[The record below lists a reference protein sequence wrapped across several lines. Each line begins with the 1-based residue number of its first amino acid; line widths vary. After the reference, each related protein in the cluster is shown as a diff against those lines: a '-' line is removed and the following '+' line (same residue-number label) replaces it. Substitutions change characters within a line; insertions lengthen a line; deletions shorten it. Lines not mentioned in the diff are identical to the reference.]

1 MIKKGLWVFIILLTV
16 SCDRSKPEQEADT
29 RKKDLPPSR
38 INIEVDFPIKELEAG
53 VNSVLKTQLL
63 DATLPIGKEGDT
75 LFLKIKKN
83 AKLNLA
89 VKGLTAYAAIPL
101 EIEVAVKQK
110 VMGISFSTQDSPVIF
125 NGTATAKADFDINEN
140 WDLTLDCSWLGLE
153 LSSTPSIKV
162 MGLKIDIEGLVNS
175 QLEKNQDKISDAIC
189 TALNQTV
196 DFRGMMT
203 NVWADMQKPI
213 RIAKK
218 DFKLWLNIAPET
230 LGAQL
235 KSKNDTISFLT
246 TLVSNFEISP
256 IPSEKKPSTLPR
268 KGLPEQNAS
277 YLLAYIDASFPFD
290 IIAEIAE
297 LQLGRMP
304 ITVQG
309 YQSVVKAV
317 KISADKGNKIKID
330 LSLAGDYAGGITVIG
345 KPHLSDDYIL
355 TVKDFKFKLSPEG
368 ELADA
373 ADWMLEEFIG
383 SYIDQYLEFDLK
395 KQINML
401 DSLANA
407 GIAKEPLG
415 DKINFA
421 LKVDKIQPY
430 YLDVQKDRLSWVML
444 INGKLDIDLKQGI
457 FKKH

>member
-1 MIKKGLWVFIILLTV
+1 MIKKGLWIFFILLTAA
-16 SCDRSKPEQEADT
+16 CDRSKPEQEVDGT
-29 RKKDLPPSR
+29 RKELPPSR

-101 EIEVAVKQK
+101 EIEVAIKQK

-125 NGTATAKADFDINEN
+125 NGTAKAKADFNINEN
-140 WDLTLDCSWLGLE
+140 WDLTLDCSWLGLD

-162 MGLKIDIEGLVNS
+162 MGIKIDIAGLVNS

-256 IPSEKKPSTLPR
+256 IPSKKKPSALPKKR
-268 KGLPEQNAS
+268 LPEKNAA

-309 YQSVVKAV
+309 YQSAV
-317 KISADKGNKIKID
+317 KSVQISAEKDNNIKID
-330 LSLAGDYAGGITVIG
+330 LRLVGDYAGGITVIG
-345 KPHLSDDYIL
+345 KPHLSEEYIL
-355 TVKDFKFKLSPEG
+355 TVKDFKFSLSPEG
-368 ELADA
+368 ELAEA
-373 ADWMLEEFIG
+373 ANWMLEEFIA
-383 SYIDQYLEFDLK
+383 SYIGQYLEFDLK
-395 KQINML
+395 QQINML

-415 DKINFA
+415 DKIDF
-421 LKVDKIQPY
+421 LLEVDKIQPY
-430 YLDVQKDRLSWVML
+430 YLDVHEDKLSWVML
-444 INGKLDIDLKQGI
+444 VNGKLDIDLKKGI
-457 FKKH
+457 FKKN